1 MHTSNTSRRHLL
13 LSALAGLTA
22 FPGHGG
28 STPLN
33 TPSSGPAS
41 GRSTDPSS
49 RTSPS
54 SAAGALDLR
63 AGDPP
68 AVPLPAAIGPY
79 ALPNTFVHRLPDPAS
94 GRRYEV
100 WVDLPPGVS
109 AAQSAMLPS
118 VFVTDAPYAFPMV
131 RALRHRVGQR
141 GKNMLDFVLVG
152 LAGPPDESAVDMR
165 NRDYTPTDPLRRTAR
180 RTQHYGG
187 QGYGGGPA
195 YLRYLADIAVP
206 AVSAHYGL
214 DPRRRLILGH
224 SYGALLA
231 AQALLTRTPLFSHYI
246 LGSPSY
252 WFDDGVLLEM
262 AAAHVRSHRDL
273 DARVFQYVG
282 ADERPG
288 PGARN
293 SRDED
298 MVADTRRFQAVLARG
313 RFPSLRIHS
322 QVVPGEDHLTVAPS
336 GATRGLLWSL
346 PG

>member
-1 MHTSNTSRRHLL
+1 MAPGTAAVGQAGVPTASAD
-13 LSALAGLTA
+13 LSA
-22 FPGHGG
+22 
-28 STPLN
+28 
-33 TPSSGPAS
+33 
-41 GRSTDPSS
+41 R
-49 RTSPS
+49 
-54 SAAGALDLR
+54 GAL
-63 AGDPP
+63 
-68 AVPLPAAIGPY
+68 AVTLPAPTGPY
-79 ALPNTFVHRLPDPAS
+79 SLPNTFVHSLPDPVS

-109 AAQSAMLPS
+109 AAQSAVLPS

-141 GKNMLDFVLVG
+141 GQNIADFVLVG
-152 LAGPPDESAVDMR
+152 LAGPPDESAVEMR

-180 RTQHYGG
+180 RTQH
-187 QGYGGGPA
+187 YGGGPA

-231 AQALLTRTPLFSHYI
+231 AQALLSRTQLFSHYI

-252 WFDDGVLLEM
+252 WFDDGVLLER
-262 AAAHVRSHRDL
+262 AAAYVRSHRDL

-282 ADERPG
+282 ADETPG

-293 SRDED
+293 HRDED

-313 RFPSLRIHS
+313 RFPSLRMHS
-322 QVVPGEDHLTVAPS
+322 QVLPGEDHLTVAPS